1 MKLIFSFFLL
11 SLSLSSFAAVN
22 DQSIEDK
29 VSAIS
34 KLYGDNYAV
43 LLPKSIKTKKIDE
56 AGVIVVSFHME
67 GFSGGNNSSQFI
79 VFLNSESQNVIGIHP
94 YYHHRNYYDINSTTY
109 SDKVITI
116 NSSNGVI
123 SFYRK
128 YSIWLSSTEQIG
140 I

>member
-1 MKLIFSFFLL
+1 MKLIFSMFLL
-11 SLSLSSFAAVN
+11 SLSLSSFAAL
-22 DQSIEDK
+22 DDKGIKDK
-29 VSAIS
+29 VRIIS

-43 LLPKSIKTKKIDE
+43 LLPKSIKTKKMDR
-56 AGVIVVSFHME
+56 AGVTVISFHME

-79 VFLNSESQNVIGIHP
+79 VFLNSDSQNVMGIHP
-94 YYHHRNYYDINSTTY
+94 YYHHRNFYDINSAIY

-116 NSSNGVI
+116 NSPSGVI

-128 YSIWLSSTEQIG
+128 YSIWLSSAEQIG